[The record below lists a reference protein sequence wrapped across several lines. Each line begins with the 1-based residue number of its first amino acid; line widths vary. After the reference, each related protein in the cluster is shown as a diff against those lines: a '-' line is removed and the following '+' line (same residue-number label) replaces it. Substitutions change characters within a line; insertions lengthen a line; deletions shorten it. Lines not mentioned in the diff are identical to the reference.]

1 MTTKQL
7 TDKQWLDEMIIELRL
22 REVKG
27 PAIGDAVAA
36 VETHCAE
43 SGESASDAF
52 GDPRSY
58 ARALDFPASQVNQ
71 KDAAGW
77 VRALAPTAVGLVGLY
92 LVPGIV
98 RASFEHAAVAVG
110 WGEVAALGLLAGF
123 VLLLALVPGVLRAM
137 LHRWINGVLVLGGGI
152 TLLTM
157 TQVLLDG
164 TAFHLPLWVAV
175 PVSLAALAASVV
187 GMRRV
192 IENQQDLVIDPRTR
206 RPTSPAITR
215 AVSWIFVV
223 SAIGLALL
231 SAIPLWFATR

>member
-43 SGESASDAF
+43 SGESALDAF
-52 GDPRSY
+52 GDPRGY

-71 KDAAGW
+71 KDTAGW
-77 VRALAPTAVGLVGLY
+77 VRTLAPTAAGLVGLY

-110 WGEVAALGLLAGF
+110 WGEIAALGLLAGF

-152 TLLTM
+152 TVMTM
-157 TQVLLDG
+157 AQVLLDG
-164 TAFHLPLWVAV
+164 TAFHLPLWLAVTLCLVA
-175 PVSLAALAASVV
+175 LGASVV
-187 GMRRV
+187 GMRV
-192 IENQQDLVIDPRTR
+192 SAETDQDPIIYPRTQ

-223 SAIGLALL
+223 SAIALALL

>member
-1 MTTKQL
+1 MTTTQL

-36 VETHCAE
+36 IETHCAE
-43 SGESASDAF
+43 SGESATEVF

-58 ARALDFPASQVNQ
+58 ARALDFPASHVNQ
-71 KDAAGW
+71 KDPAGW
-77 VRALAPTAVGLVGLY
+77 VRVLAPTAVGLVGLY
-92 LVPGIV
+92 LVPGI
-98 RASFEHAAVAVG
+98 AV
-110 WGEVAALGLLAGF
+110 
-123 VLLLALVPGVLRAM
+123 M
-137 LHRWINGVLVLGGGI
+137 
-152 TLLTM
+152 TM
-157 TQVLLDG
+157 AQLLLDG
-164 TAFHLPLWVAV
+164 TAFHLPLWLAVTLCLVA
-175 PVSLAALAASVV
+175 LGASVV
-187 GMRRV
+187 GMRV
-192 IENQQDLVIDPRTR
+192 SAETDQNPIIDPRTQ